1 MKKLKESHIKW
12 WHVLRTYLNI
22 IKIVTKPKPIG
33 KCSNMIFNFFKNLI
47 PFFLKTKWS
56 NILFSYLF
64 FTFVQNFKQRNK
76 SGHDMC
82 IWMIWITWSH
92 FETITWIF
100 VYDGCHNPF
109 LEKIVSN
116 LILWIMDW
124 WQSNL
129 RLGAHLK
136 RWQRQKKMSKDECAF
151 LITKL
156 GWIMSPSF

>member
-1 MKKLKESHIKW
+1 M
-12 WHVLRTYLNI
+12 T
-22 IKIVTKPKPIG
+22 
-33 KCSNMIFNFFKNLI
+33 CFKNLSKHYKI
-47 PFFLKTKWS
+47 CHQTKTNRKMFQLDFQFSVNLMIFFSKKEEKWS
-56 NILFSYLF
+56 NIPFSYLF

-82 IWMIWITWSH
+82 IWMFWITCSH

-100 VYDGCHNPF
+100 VYDGCHNHF
-109 LEKIVSN
+109 WKKY

-136 RWQRQKKMSKDECAF
+136 RWQRKQNVKRWM
-151 LITKL
+151 
-156 GWIMSPSF
+156 WIFNNQIRMNHLLT